1 MEKSLYG
8 LLDQFENRFYLVT
21 DNYHLAKQIQFL
33 LIKRRFFFCV
43 NLLGRTVDI
52 NEKNCTDYGC
62 SKAIIRNIALDI
74 ELNTLYDGYIT
85 PAETSRPTDQDL
97 LKNIKMLYKLLNTMN
112 YVFDLF
118 KQNEEKKL
126 DHIVKGLEEFKK
138 FFSTLL
144 IDDPNIE
151 SLIDGEISEIH
162 KLSSR
167 LDLCRAEILNI
178 LFEIDF
184 YQSHDIV
191 KNIVNE
197 KLEQFQPKETHKT
210 RMLIKNMLKKIT
222 Q

>member
-1 MEKSLYG
+1 MEKPLYG
-8 LLDQFENRFYLVT
+8 LLNQLENRFYLVT
-21 DNYHLAKQIQFL
+21 DNYHLIKQIQFL

-43 NLLGRTVDI
+43 NLAGTTVGI
-52 NEKNCTDYGC
+52 NEKNCIDYGG
-62 SKAIIRNIALDI
+62 SKALIRNISLDI
-74 ELNTLYDGYIT
+74 KLDKLYDGYII
-85 PAETSRPTDQDL
+85 PANASQPINQDL

-126 DHIVKGLEEFKK
+126 DHIVQGLEEFKK

-144 IDDPNIE
+144 SDDPNIE
-151 SLIDGEISEIH
+151 SLIDAEISDIH
-162 KLSSR
+162 KISSR
-167 LDLCRAEILNI
+167 LDFCRAGILNV

-184 YQSHDIV
+184 DQPHDIV

-197 KLEQFQPKETHKT
+197 QLEQFQPKETHKT